1 MRSATS
7 RKLSEGF
14 CRIDGQQRCEGSKRA
29 GASALPDNISA
40 CIIVSLY
47 PPDLTN
53 THVIGDLRKTEK
65 TALGLLQANC
75 REGLPFRAV
84 EVSGQG
90 GPNRTRNP
98 SASAL
103 AHCLAVMCLAP
114 ARWPQ
119 RYCCAALVPA
129 LFRPKR
135 VRTRTLTSLRPLRLH
150 FAWLSQF
157 TGLAYGSNVANAGR

>member
-1 MRSATS
+1 MLQHRLRLTLPTHMYTS
-7 RKLSEGF
+7 LTYCFPS
-14 CRIDGQQRCEGSKRA
+14 
-29 GASALPDNISA
+29 
-40 CIIVSLY
+40 Y

-65 TALGLLQANC
+65 NSFGAASSKLQRRPPLLCCGSPRPRWPKLDSQ
-75 REGLPFRAV
+75 P
-84 EVSGQG
+84 
-90 GPNRTRNP
+90 P
-98 SASAL
+98 ASAL